1 MIIRT
6 ARLSAEGGAVPTPR
20 QEGAAGRGAR
30 EKGDRPVNTEVI
42 WQIAGI
48 GILVVVAHSVIKAA
62 GREELAWMITLAGV
76 AVVLWRVVG
85 LIGELFQAVRS
96 VFNL

>member
-1 MIIRT
+1 
-6 ARLSAEGGAVPTPR
+6 V
-20 QEGAAGRGAR
+20 
-30 EKGDRPVNTEVI
+30 PVNTEII

-48 GILVVVAHSVIKAA
+48 GILVVVAHSVIKTA
-62 GREELAWMITLAGV
+62 GRDELAWLITLAGV

-85 LIGELFQAVRS
+85 LVNELFQAVKA

>member
-1 MIIRT
+1 M
-6 ARLSAEGGAVPTPR
+6 
-20 QEGAAGRGAR
+20 
-30 EKGDRPVNTEVI
+30 NTDVI

-48 GILVVVAHSVIKAA
+48 GILVVVAHSIIKAA
-62 GREELAWMITLAGV
+62 GREEIAWMVTVAGV

-85 LIGELFQAVRS
+85 IVEQLFAAVRS

>member
-1 MIIRT
+1 MST
-6 ARLSAEGGAVPTPR
+6 
-20 QEGAAGRGAR
+20 
-30 EKGDRPVNTEVI
+30 DVI

-48 GILVVVAHSVIKAA
+48 GMLIVVAHSVIKAA
-62 GREELAWMITLAGV
+62 GREEIAWMVTVAGV

-85 LIGELFQAVRS
+85 VVEQLFSAVRS

>member
-1 MIIRT
+1 
-6 ARLSAEGGAVPTPR
+6 
-20 QEGAAGRGAR
+20 
-30 EKGDRPVNTEVI
+30 VNTEII

-48 GILVVVAHSVIKAA
+48 GILVVVAHSVIKTA
-62 GREELAWMITLAGV
+62 GRDELAWLITLAGV

-85 LIGELFQAVRS
+85 LVNELFQAVKA